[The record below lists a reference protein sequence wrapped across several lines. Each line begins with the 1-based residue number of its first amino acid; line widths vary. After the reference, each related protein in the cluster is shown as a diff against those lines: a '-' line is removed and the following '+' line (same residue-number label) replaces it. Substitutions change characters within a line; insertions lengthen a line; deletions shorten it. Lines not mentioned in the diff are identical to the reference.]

1 MKSFVLHSLLAA
13 VALTL
18 CSFSTTAQSKIK
30 EKDIIGTWKLYIAY
44 EDEMEEEI
52 DEEESV
58 LGKILLKSVSGF
70 VEGLLDNIE
79 IYFEFEEN
87 NRARITVSAF
97 GSEEIEYTEWRINR
111 RGELILEDGG
121 NVNVGDDDIWL
132 LENGRLVAYDRG
144 GHDKDQDDIYM
155 IRVN

>member
-1 MKSFVLHSLLAA
+1 
-13 VALTL
+13 
-18 CSFSTTAQSKIK
+18 
-30 EKDIIGTWKLYIAY
+30 
-44 EDEMEEEI
+44 MEEEI